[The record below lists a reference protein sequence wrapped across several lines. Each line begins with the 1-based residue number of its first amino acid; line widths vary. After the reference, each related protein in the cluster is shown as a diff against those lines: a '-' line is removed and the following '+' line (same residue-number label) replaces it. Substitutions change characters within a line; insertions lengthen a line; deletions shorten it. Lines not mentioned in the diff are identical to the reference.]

1 MPARR
6 QPDAVDI
13 DIVAVRPD
21 GDGEGRHGRL
31 RVAVPFTIP
40 GERVR
45 VRLGHAHDADISGR
59 LLDVLTPSPDRVE
72 PHCRHFGPGAEA
84 PCGGCTWQ
92 HIAYPRQLALK
103 RAIVREALQRALRSV
118 PDVRP
123 TLGIDPAQPWG
134 FRQKVHFAFRPGA
147 RRRGHLMGHYARG
160 TRDLLPVAECP
171 VHAAPGNAVAFRVA
185 AAAASA
191 GPDLRLRGLLARVS
205 HATGRVMVTLISDGP
220 PSRLL
225 RALTKRA
232 LLTDPAV
239 VSVSVSVHA
248 SRGSLILGDDTRL
261 VSGDARLSEVIDGT
275 TYLMSPSAFFQT
287 NSAAATLL
295 VRDVLARVPPDLSVL
310 DLYCGGGL
318 FSLPIARRGQ
328 SVVGIE
334 TNRGAV
340 ADAVASRQANG
351 IPAGRCQFIAAPV
364 EVALR
369 RVPAASARVV
379 ILDPPRSG
387 ASAAVLDDILRR
399 LRPALLV
406 YVSCDPESLSRDLAR
421 IESGDYRVTV
431 AQPIDMFPHTADVE
445 TVAVAEPAGV
455 GRRRDGFHQV
465 VDLE

>member
-1 MPARR
+1 MRR
-6 QPDAVDI
+6 TVDAVDI

-21 GDGEGRHGRL
+21 GDGEGRIGRM

-45 VRLGHAHDADISGR
+45 ARLGQAFDADVSGR
-59 LLDVLTPSPDRVE
+59 LLDVLSPSPDRVE
-72 PHCRHFGPGAEA
+72 PRCRHFGPGAAA

-92 HIAYPRQLALK
+92 HIAYPRQLGLK
-103 RAIVREALQRALRSV
+103 RTIVRDALQRTLRTV

-123 TLGIDPAQPWG
+123 TLGVDPVQPWG

-147 RRRGHLMGHYARG
+147 RRRGHTMGHYARG
-160 TRDLLPVAECP
+160 TRDLLSITECP

-191 GPDLRLRGLLARVS
+191 GPDLRLLGLLARVS

-225 RALTKRA
+225 RALTKRT

-239 VSVSVSVHA
+239 VSVSVSVHPG
-248 SRGSLILGDDTRL
+248 RGSLILGDETRL
-261 VSGDARLSEVIDGT
+261 VSGDARLSETIDGT

-287 NSAAATLL
+287 SGAAATLL
-295 VRDVLARVPPDLSVL
+295 VRDVLARVPPDLPVL

-318 FSLPIARRGQ
+318 FALPLARRGQ

-351 IPAGRCQFIAAPV
+351 IPASRCQFIAAPV

-369 RVPAASARVV
+369 RVPPTSARVV

-387 ASAAVLDDILRR
+387 ASAAVLDDIIRR
-399 LRPALLV
+399 LRPALLI
-406 YVSCDPESLSRDLAR
+406 YVSCDPESLAQDLAR
-421 IESGDYRVTV
+421 VERGGYQVSV

-445 TVAVAEPAGV
+445 TVAVAEPGRV
-455 GRRRDGFHQV
+455 G
-465 VDLE
+465 